1 MKLCV
6 AHCFHGCSEDSTV
19 RLWDLRAAKAT
30 RCIRSA
36 FSEQPVTSVAWSRS
50 CSGTEG
56 SSTLYAAAG
65 SSVHAFDLR
74 VDGIVLSTATQ
85 SCSFNTDEINQID
98 VHADTYGSDVIAAA
112 DDSGAVCVI
121 SGLATSD
128 CEPSLM
134 KVLRKH
140 TMFAYTVAFRPGHIR
155 GLELVS
161 GGFDCMMYNWCV
173 WRCYAWRPWWAP

>member
-1 MKLCV
+1 M
-6 AHCFHGCSEDSTV
+6 
-19 RLWDLRAAKAT
+19 
-30 RCIRSA
+30 
-36 FSEQPVTSVAWSRS
+36 TSVAWSRS
-50 CSGTEG
+50 CSSAEG

-74 VDGIVLSTATQ
+74 VDSIVLSTAAQ
-85 SCSFNTDEINQID
+85 CCSFNTDEINQID
-98 VHADTYGSDVIAAA
+98 VHVDMYGSDVIAAA
-112 DDSGAVCVI
+112 DDSGAVCLI
-121 SGLATSD
+121 GGFGTA
-128 CEPSLM
+128 EASLM

-173 WRCYAWRPWWAP
+173 CL